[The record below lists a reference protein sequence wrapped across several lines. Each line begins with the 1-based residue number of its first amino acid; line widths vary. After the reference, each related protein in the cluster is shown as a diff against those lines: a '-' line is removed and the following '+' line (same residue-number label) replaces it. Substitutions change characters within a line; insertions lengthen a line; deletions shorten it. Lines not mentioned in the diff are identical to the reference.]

1 MSENMRALSPPP
13 SPQSQISPPR
23 GGLCFYS
30 GDANLS
36 GPRMALGTRLA
47 GTFDCPDCPAV
58 ASASPRSI
66 LAAVF
71 AIHPRRLGKRY
82 NVHSRGCAIS
92 GGPIDNKF
100 RLSHFTTNFAGA
112 GTPVRGRK
120 LNAGRMSVQEL
131 FFSCGRVPSGNRL
144 VFNNPMK
151 LIPTIL
157 WIFITTSGQPLRSQA

>member
-1 MSENMRALSPPP
+1 MGESAGIEPPP

-30 GDANLS
+30 RDANLS
-36 GPRMALGTRLA
+36 GRRMTLGTRPA
-47 GTFDCPDCPAV
+47 GTFDCPHSPVGAT
-58 ASASPRSI
+58 ASARSV
-66 LAAVF
+66 LAAVS
-71 AIHPRRLGKRY
+71 AVHRRRLGKHY
-82 NVHSRGCAIS
+82 NAHSRGCAIS
-92 GGPIDNKF
+92 GGPTDNKF

-131 FFSCGRVPSGNRL
+131 YFSCGRVPSGNRL